1 MHRRG
6 RIHGGRRSIRWVY
19 PRHVNAKR
27 AWPERSGDRQKT
39 PPSGRADEKDGS
51 AGGPFG
57 PLAVRRLV
65 KDDGRALII
74 YRRVES

>member
-1 MHRRG
+1 M
-6 RIHGGRRSIRWVY
+6 
-19 PRHVNAKR
+19 NAKPAR
-27 AWPERSGDRQKT
+27 PERSGDREQT

-51 AGGPFG
+51 AGEPFG

-74 YRRVES
+74 YRGVES